1 MSMGSD
7 RKHIKLAYQ
16 LDSSWGIQF
25 NLMMDKVLG
34 LNSGKHREREGGG
47 AGKRGG
53 REERGGEEGE

>member
-7 RKHIKLAYQ
+7 GKHIKLAYQ

-34 LNSGKHREREGGG
+34 LNLGKHRGRGGG
-47 AGKRGG
+47 EGKRGG
-53 REERGGEEGE
+53 QEERGGEEGE